1 MFMPSKKNNILK
13 NSWKK
18 MTIAESLRL
27 AIREEMIRDKK
38 VFCIGED
45 IGIKGGFGGAFTVTL
60 GLSDEFGNDRIID
73 TPISEIGIAGVA
85 IGAAL
90 SGMRPIADVQYSD
103 FLFCAMDQLA
113 NQAAKFSFMS
123 GGKLKV
129 PMVMRAP
136 GGATTRGSQ
145 HSQSLESYFIH
156 VPGLKVACPSNA
168 YDAKGLLK
176 TAIRDDSPVLFFEHK
191 LLYGSKGNRS
201 EKDSISPI
209 SEVPLYDYTIP
220 FGKGTIKK
228 KGTDIT
234 LLGKLRT
241 VYTAI
246 EAANELEK
254 ENISCEVIDP
264 RTLVPLDIN
273 LITKSVKKTGS
284 LVIVDE
290 CTKTGGW
297 AGEVA
302 ASIQEK
308 IFPFLKKPIIRVTA
322 PDSPVPFAPNL
333 EKYYIPN
340 KKDIKKAVKN
350 LL

>member
-1 MFMPSKKNNILK
+1 
-13 NSWKK
+13 
-18 MTIAESLRL
+18 
-27 AIREEMIRDKK
+27 
-38 VFCIGED
+38 
-45 IGIKGGFGGAFTVTL
+45 
-60 GLSDEFGNDRIID
+60 
-73 TPISEIGIAGVA
+73 
-85 IGAAL
+85 
-90 SGMRPIADVQYSD
+90 MRPIADVQYSD

-302 ASIQEK
+302 ASVQEK

>member
-1 MFMPSKKNNILK
+1 M
-13 NSWKK
+13 
-18 MTIAESLRL
+18 
-27 AIREEMIRDKK
+27 
-38 VFCIGED
+38 
-45 IGIKGGFGGAFTVTL
+45 
-60 GLSDEFGNDRIID
+60 
-73 TPISEIGIAGVA
+73 
-85 IGAAL
+85 
-90 SGMRPIADVQYSD
+90 
-103 FLFCAMDQLA
+103 
-113 NQAAKFSFMS
+113 
-123 GGKLKV
+123 
-129 PMVMRAP
+129 
-136 GGATTRGSQ
+136 
-145 HSQSLESYFIH
+145 
-156 VPGLKVACPSNA
+156 
-168 YDAKGLLK
+168 LK

-302 ASIQEK
+302 ASVQEK